1 MKEEFLH
8 YIWKYKLYKTDN
20 LKSTRGEKIEIIK
33 PGSHNFDAGPDFF
46 NAKIKIDNTIWSGN
60 VEVHINSSDWYSHN
74 HHLNKAF
81 DNVILQVVLN
91 HDKDIY
97 RTNGHL
103 IQTLELKFDK
113 RLLNNYENLLKNKLW
128 IPCEKDIVKIDKFII
143 DQWIEKLAIERLEE
157 KSERINDILILS
169 NNNWES
175 AFYIQLARNFGFK
188 LNSEP
193 FELLAKSLPLNYLA
207 KHKNNLLQIEALLFG
222 QAGFLNDPQGDEYY
236 KSLQKEYLFL
246 KAKFKLKPI
255 EKHLWKFLRSR
266 PGNFPT
272 IRIAQFAMLI
282 YKSSSLFSKI
292 IETEEVEDIKE
303 LLLIETSDYWKT
315 HYLFNKESVNKHKS
329 IGNSSV
335 DILIINTIIPFLFVF
350 GKKSSDEKIT
360 TRALIFLE
368 KNKSEKN
375 TMLQNWNKI
384 GVQSTNSL
392 TSQALIQLKNY
403 YCDNKK
409 CLQCMIGNQL
419 IR

>member
-1 MKEEFLH
+1 
-8 YIWKYKLYKTDN
+8 
-20 LKSTRGEKIEIIK
+20 
-33 PGSHNFDAGPDFF
+33 
-46 NAKIKIDNTIWSGN
+46 
-60 VEVHINSSDWYSHN
+60 
-74 HHLNKAF
+74 
-81 DNVILQVVLN
+81 
-91 HDKDIY
+91 
-97 RTNGHL
+97 
-103 IQTLELKFDK
+103 
-113 RLLNNYENLLKNKLW
+113 
-128 IPCEKDIVKIDKFII
+128 
-143 DQWIEKLAIERLEE
+143 
-157 KSERINDILILS
+157 
-169 NNNWES
+169 
-175 AFYIQLARNFGFK
+175 
-188 LNSEP
+188 
-193 FELLAKSLPLNYLA
+193 
-207 KHKNNLLQIEALLFG
+207 
-222 QAGFLNDPQGDEYY
+222 
-236 KSLQKEYLFL
+236 
-246 KAKFKLKPI
+246 
-255 EKHLWKFLRSR
+255 LWKFLRSR

-292 IETEEVEDIKE
+292 IEAENIDDIKE